1 LHKDDIIFNNTNS
14 VELVGKT
21 ILIKDNLPYAFS
33 NHLTRLKFDQKEVM
47 SEWILAIFQKLWREK
62 YFESICTRWVGQA
75 GINQTSLGK
84 IKIPFPPLAEQ
95 NKIVARLDGL
105 SEKVQKLQA
114 LQETTERD
122 LKALKRAVL
131 ERAFKGEL

>member
-1 LHKDDIIFNNTNS
+1 
-14 VELVGKT
+14 
-21 ILIKDNLPYAFS
+21 
-33 NHLTRLKFDQKEVM
+33 M
-47 SEWILAIFQKLWREK
+47 
-62 YFESICTRWVGQA
+62 
-75 GINQTSLGK
+75 
-84 IKIPFPPLAEQ
+84 
-95 NKIVARLDGL
+95 ARLDGL